1 MDIQTSP
8 DPFVRARDLGAE
20 ILTAADEIEHTR
32 CVPGALLERLHASRP
47 GDRVDARSLVG
58 EVCHL
63 GGRRRDNLCDAV
75 AEWRRTA

>member
-32 CVPGALLERLHASRP
+32 CVPGALLERVHASRP
-47 GDRVDARSLVG
+47 GRSRRRPLPCRRI
-58 EVCHL
+58 CHL